1 MSLRLVYAAPATVR
15 QPTTSSWS
23 RLTTSQGRNRHLR
36 HEHQTQ
42 GWITRQPDVTR
53 GADHQHQVQDDV
65 EAVPDEH
72 GEGEGEAVVSQLGN
86 AALESL
92 QTRLCDPE
100 LLVSC

>member
-1 MSLRLVYAAPATVR
+1 M
-15 QPTTSSWS
+15 
-23 RLTTSQGRNRHLR
+23 
-36 HEHQTQ
+36 
-42 GWITRQPDVTR
+42 TR
-53 GADHQHQVQDDV
+53 GADHQHQVQDEV

-72 GEGEGEAVVSQLGN
+72 REGEGEAVVSQLGN